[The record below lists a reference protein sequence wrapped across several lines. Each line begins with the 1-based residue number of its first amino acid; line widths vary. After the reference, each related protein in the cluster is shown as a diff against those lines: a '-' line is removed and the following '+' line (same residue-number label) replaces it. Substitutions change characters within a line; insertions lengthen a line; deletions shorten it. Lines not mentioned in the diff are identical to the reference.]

1 MHYSRFEKLIIGV
14 GAVSIFGSLALSMQT
29 GGPGMVEFVAQVLLF
44 GVLVAAVHWGRRGG
58 MVAALFAS
66 LIYIALRI
74 PLLSAGLTTADML
87 FIITRIAAFGL
98 VGIVGGEVCSRIKYV
113 LARVGDTNTIDDW
126 SHVYNQRYAF
136 HAIEQARARYT
147 RYGEAFSLVIV
158 KLSPSLTAELRPKRQ
173 RTLVR
178 AVANYL
184 RDDVR
189 MVDEVCRIDDG
200 RFIVLLPHTAKPGGA
215 VVESR
220 LLTGVRKTVGAKD
233 ESVTTVCYGASE
245 DTLALGELN
254 ASLAAPDTDHRS
266 ASVEDPAE

>member
-29 GGPGMVEFVAQVLLF
+29 GGPGMVEVVAQILLF

-58 MVAALFAS
+58 MLAALLAS

-87 FIITRIAAFGL
+87 FIIARIAAFGL
-98 VGIVGGEVCSRIKYV
+98 VGIIGGEVCGRIKYV
-113 LARVGDTNTIDDW
+113 FARVGDTNTIDDW
-126 SHVYNQRYAF
+126 SHVYNQRYTY
-136 HAIEQARARYT
+136 HAIELARARYA

-158 KLSPSLTAELRPKRQ
+158 TLSPSLTAELRPKRQ

-178 AVANYL
+178 AVANHL

-189 MVDEVCRIDDG
+189 MVDEVCRINDG
-200 RFIVLLPHTAKPGGA
+200 RFIVLLPHTVKSGGT
-215 VVESR
+215 VVEER

-233 ESVTTVCYGASE
+233 ESVTTVCFGAAE

-254 ASLAAPDTDHRS
+254 ASLAAPDTDHAE
-266 ASVEDPAE
+266 ASVQDPVA